1 MSRAPACF
9 VDYDRWEPRLDALR
23 AGWAAAR
30 PFPHGVLD
38 DFLAPE
44 VCRALVAEEFR
55 DVGGA
60 GWIENRHYSQRLRSR
75 NGRGSFGAPARAL
88 LDELDS
94 PRFRGFV
101 ERLTGESGLFLD
113 LEMLDGGVSAMG
125 RGDFFDLHTDMRA
138 HAHQRRWMRRVN
150 LIVYLTE
157 GWRDEWGGALEL
169 WSADGRRCE
178 RRIAPR
184 HNRAVFFE
192 VGDGAVHGV
201 PEPLDCP
208 PGVMRF
214 NLVLYYFRDVGE
226 EVPLTHFRYRARP
239 DEPQRRPLV
248 WANNAALLVYQAA
261 RRRLGVS
268 DEQVSRV
275 LRALR
280 G

>member
-157 GWRDEWGGALEL
+157 GWRDEWGGAPRALERRRPTVRAAHRAPPQPRGL
-169 WSADGRRCE
+169 LRGGRRGRA
-178 RRIAPR
+178 RRARAPR
-184 HNRAVFFE
+184 LPAR
-192 VGDGAVHGV
+192 GDAAQPRSLLFSGCWRGGAAH
-201 PEPLDCP
+201 PLPLPGP
-208 PGVMRF
+208 PR
-214 NLVLYYFRDVGE
+214 
-226 EVPLTHFRYRARP
+226 
-239 DEPQRRPLV
+239 
-248 WANNAALLVYQAA
+248 
-261 RRRLGVS
+261 
-268 DEQVSRV
+268 
-275 LRALR
+275 
-280 G
+280 